1 MSVTI
6 ASPHSEET
14 VNSLTLYVSVNY
26 NTGIGIV
33 RSPTDGPPPIPTVPP
48 PPVPPVPPVPPPPT
62 TWNLTCQVVGVP
74 PSTVPVTPIE
84 GGHLFAFT
92 VPAVGD
98 YTINAKLESVANGT
112 TTQHGIGQETPVHV
126 TNNGGGGV
134 IILNPPPPPPP
145 PPLAPTSGT
154 SAKGGTL
161 AATKK
166 PGESAD
172 PCPPCP
178 KPFILTG
185 TFPSVAGDPTTGL
198 VVLIYHIHNDSEV
211 IDFVSVPLLVGSTLA
226 AGGSGSVVVGNT
238 FSTVFP
244 SEARLPG
251 RHFRLYLTGILGKIL
266 YATSGPV
273 PPA

>member
-6 ASPHSEET
+6 ASPHGGET
-14 VNSLTLYVSVNY
+14 VNTLILNVSVNY

-33 RSPTDGPPPIPTVPP
+33 RNPTSGPPPIPPVPP
-48 PPVPPVPPVPPPPT
+48 PPVPPPPIPPPPPPI
-62 TWNLTCQVVGVP
+62 TWNLTCEVVGVP
-74 PSTVPVTPIE
+74 PSTVQVAPGQ

-92 VPAVGD
+92 VPAAGD
-98 YTINAKLESVANGT
+98 YTINAKLESVSNGAT
-112 TTQHGIGQETPVHV
+112 TGNGNAQETPVHV

-134 IILNPPPPPPP
+134 IIFNASPP
-145 PPLAPTSGT
+145 ATAGTS
-154 SAKGGTL
+154 SAKGG
-161 AATKK
+161 APAVTKK
-166 PGESAD
+166 PGEIAD

-185 TFPSVAGDPTTGL
+185 TFPSVAGDPTTGM
-198 VVLIYHIHNDSEV
+198 VVLIYHIHNDNEV

-226 AGGSGSVVVGNT
+226 AGGGGSVLVGNT

-251 RHFRLYLTGILGKIL
+251 RYFRLYLTGILGKIL

-273 PPA
+273 PLA